1 MIMEGLNII
10 FGVCIVIG
18 VIVIAVTWIGMQ
30 REKRNYLRDQN

>member
-1 MIMEGLNII
+1 MEGLNII